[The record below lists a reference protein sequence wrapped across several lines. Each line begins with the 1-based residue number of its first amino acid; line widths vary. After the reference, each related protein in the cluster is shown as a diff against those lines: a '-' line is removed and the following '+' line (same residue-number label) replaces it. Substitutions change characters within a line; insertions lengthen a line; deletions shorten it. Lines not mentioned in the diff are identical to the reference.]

1 MVYRFKG
8 CYTAIITPFDG
19 GRAVDWSALMHLVE
33 FQVSQ
38 GITGVV
44 PAGTTGESPTL
55 SWDEHN
61 RVIETVFDTAR
72 SRVET
77 IAGTGSNSTEEAL
90 EATRHVANRG
100 LKAALLVD
108 PYYNGPSS
116 LEMRREYY
124 EPIAE
129 AFPDIQL
136 IPYIIPGRTGTQLLP
151 QDLGILVADY
161 PNVSGVKE
169 ATGSLDN
176 ARLTRNYCGQ
186 NFSIIS
192 GDDDR
197 TLALMSDQAIRSS
210 GVISVVSNI
219 VPAPTQSM
227 VQAALSGDWDKAQ
240 KLATGLQPLRPG
252 HDKDGRIQPVRPRV
266 CQGKEPSSCQD
277 DDVRTWNE
285 QRSLQRTHRS
295 CHEERSGPYRKIAE
309 VGLGFEPGVPRTDR
323 GGLRRLHTG
332 QAPDAEILGGAG
344 LPWLLTGSGCASSVP
359 PAGWAAP

>member
-1 MVYRFKG
+1 MAYRFRG
-8 CYTAIITPFDG
+8 CYTATITPFDG
-19 GRAVDWSALMHLVE
+19 GRGVDWQRLRELVE
-33 FQVSQ
+33 FQCSQ
-38 GITGVV
+38 GITGIV

-72 SRVET
+72 SRTET
-77 IAGTGSNSTEEAL
+77 IAGTGSNSTDEAL
-90 EATRHVANRG
+90 EATRHIANRG
-100 LKAALLVD
+100 IKAALLVD

-116 LEMRREYY
+116 LEIRREYY

-129 AFPDIQL
+129 AFPDVQL

-151 QDLGILVADY
+151 QDLGILVANH

-197 TLALMSDQAIRSS
+197 TLALMSDQAIRCS

-219 VPAPTQSM
+219 VPFPLQDM
-227 VQAALSGDWDKAQ
+227 VQAALAGDWDKAQ
-240 KLATGLQPLRPG
+240 KMASALQPLFGLVTVKTEESSQLGPVTVRARNPLPIKTAMSILG
-252 HDKDGRIQPVRPRV
+252 MNNGPCRSPLGRVTKQALEQILQTLRLVWASNPEFFEPV
-266 CQGKEPSSCQD
+266 
-277 DDVRTWNE
+277 
-285 QRSLQRTHRS
+285 
-295 CHEERSGPYRKIAE
+295 ERSFDVSVADRLQLPRYWE
-309 VGLGFEPGVPRTDR
+309 GLAY
-323 GGLRRLHTG
+323 GGY
-332 QAPDAEILGGAG
+332 
-344 LPWLLTGSGCASSVP
+344 
-359 PAGWAAP
+359 

>member
-240 KLATGLQPLRPG
+240 KLATGLQPLFGLVTIKTDESSQFGPVSVKARNPLPVKTMMSVLGMNNGPCRGPIGRVTKNALDLIVKSLRSVWASNPEFLEPIEGAFDVSIPDRLQTPRYWEGLAYPG
-252 HDKDGRIQPVRPRV
+252 
-266 CQGKEPSSCQD
+266 
-277 DDVRTWNE
+277 
-285 QRSLQRTHRS
+285 
-295 CHEERSGPYRKIAE
+295 Y
-309 VGLGFEPGVPRTDR
+309 
-323 GGLRRLHTG
+323 
-332 QAPDAEILGGAG
+332 
-344 LPWLLTGSGCASSVP
+344 
-359 PAGWAAP
+359 

>member
-19 GRAVDWSALMHLVE
+19 SRAVDWPALRHLVD

-38 GITGVV
+38 GITGIV

-55 SWDEHN
+55 SWEEHN
-61 RVIETVFDTAR
+61 RVIETVFDSSR

-77 IAGTGSNSTEEAL
+77 IAGTGSNSTDEAL
-90 EATRHVANRG
+90 EATRHIANRG
-100 LKAALLVD
+100 MKAALLVD

-116 LEMRREYY
+116 LEIRREYY

-169 ATGSLDN
+169 ATGNLDN

-197 TLALMSDQAIRSS
+197 TLALMSDQGIRSS
-210 GVISVVSNI
+210 GVISVVSNV
-219 VPAPTQSM
+219 VPAPTQAM
-227 VQAALSGDWDKAQ
+227 VQAALAGDWQKAQ
-240 KLATGLQPLRPG
+240 QLSNALQPLFNLVTIKTEESSQLGPVSVKARNPLPIKTMMAVLG
-252 HDKDGRIQPVRPRV
+252 MNNGPCRSPLGRVTKKALDQIVQALGSVWASNPEFL
-266 CQGKEPSSCQD
+266 EPI
-277 DDVRTWNE
+277 
-285 QRSLQRTHRS
+285 
-295 CHEERSGPYRKIAE
+295 ERSFDVSIADRLQNPRYRE
-309 VGLGFEPGVPRTDR
+309 GLSY
-323 GGLRRLHTG
+323 GGY
-332 QAPDAEILGGAG
+332 
-344 LPWLLTGSGCASSVP
+344 
-359 PAGWAAP
+359 

>member
-8 CYTAIITPFDG
+8 CYTAIVTPFDG
-19 GRAVDWSALMHLVE
+19 GRSVDWDALRHLVD
-33 FQVSQ
+33 FQISQ
-38 GITGVV
+38 GITGIV

-61 RVIETVFDTAR
+61 RVIETVFDTAK
-72 SRVET
+72 SRIET
-77 IAGTGSNSTEEAL
+77 IAGTGSNSTDEAL
-90 EATRHVANRG
+90 EATRHIANRG
-100 LKAALLVD
+100 MKAALLVD

-116 LEMRREYY
+116 LEIRREYY
-124 EPIAE
+124 EPIAK

-210 GVISVVSNI
+210 GVISVVSNV
-219 VPAPTQSM
+219 VPGPTQRM
-227 VQAALSGDWDKAQ
+227 VQAALNGDWEKAQ
-240 KLATGLQPLRPG
+240 KMGAALQPLFGLVTVKTEESSQLGPVTVRARNPLPIKTMMAVLG
-252 HDKDGRIQPVRPRV
+252 MNNGPCRGPIGRVTKQALDVILQSLRSVWNANPDFL
-266 CQGKEPSSCQD
+266 EPI
-277 DDVRTWNE
+277 
-285 QRSLQRTHRS
+285 
-295 CHEERSGPYRKIAE
+295 ERSFDVSIAE
-309 VGLGFEPGVPRTDR
+309 RLQTPRYWEGLAY
-323 GGLRRLHTG
+323 TG
-332 QAPDAEILGGAG
+332 Y
-344 LPWLLTGSGCASSVP
+344 
-359 PAGWAAP
+359 

>member
-1 MVYRFKG
+1 MAYRFRG
-8 CYTAIITPFDG
+8 AYTATITPFDG
-19 GRAVDWSALMHLVE
+19 GRAVDWARLRNLVE
-33 FQVSQ
+33 FQCSQ
-38 GITGVV
+38 GITGIV

-77 IAGTGSNSTEEAL
+77 IAGTGSNSTDEAL
-90 EATRHVANRG
+90 EATRHIANRG
-100 LKAALLVD
+100 MKAALLVD

-116 LEMRREYY
+116 LEIRREYY

-136 IPYIIPGRTGTQLLP
+136 IPYIIPGRTGTQMLP
-151 QDLGILVADY
+151 QDLGILVANH
-161 PNVSGVKE
+161 PNVSGAKE

-210 GVISVVSNI
+210 GVISVVSNV
-219 VPAPTQSM
+219 VPAAIQKM
-227 VQAALSGDWDKAQ
+227 VQAALSGDWETAQ
-240 KLATGLQPLRPG
+240 RMSSGLQPLLGLVTIKTEESSQLGPVGVKARNPLPIKTMMSILGMTTGPCRPPL
-252 HDKDGRIQPVRPRV
+252 GRVTKQALEVIL
-266 CQGKEPSSCQD
+266 
-277 DDVRTWNE
+277 
-285 QRSLQRTHRS
+285 RSLRDVWTTNP
-295 CHEERSGPYRKIAE
+295 EFLEPIERSFDVSIPDRLQLSRYWE
-309 VGLGFEPGVPRTDR
+309 GLAY
-323 GGLRRLHTG
+323 GGY
-332 QAPDAEILGGAG
+332 
-344 LPWLLTGSGCASSVP
+344 
-359 PAGWAAP
+359 

>member
-1 MVYRFKG
+1 MAYRFRG
-8 CYTAIITPFDG
+8 AYTATITPFDG
-19 GRAVDWSALMHLVE
+19 GRAVDWAGLRNLVE
-33 FQVSQ
+33 FQCSQ
-38 GITGVV
+38 GITGIV

-77 IAGTGSNSTEEAL
+77 IAGTGSNSTDEAL
-90 EATRHVANRG
+90 EATRHIANRG
-100 LKAALLVD
+100 MKAALLVD

-116 LEMRREYY
+116 LEIRREYY

-136 IPYIIPGRTGTQLLP
+136 IPYIIPGRTGTQMLP
-151 QDLGILVADY
+151 QDLGILVANH

-219 VPAPTQSM
+219 VPAAIQKM
-227 VQAALSGDWDKAQ
+227 VQAALSGDWETAQ
-240 KLATGLQPLRPG
+240 RMSSGLQPLLG
-252 HDKDGRIQPVRPRV
+252 LVTVKTEESSQLGPV
-266 CQGKEPSSCQD
+266 
-277 DDVRTWNE
+277 
-285 QRSLQRTHRS
+285 
-295 CHEERSGPYRKIAE
+295 
-309 VGLGFEPGVPRTDR
+309 GVKARNPLPIKTMMS
-323 GGLRRLHTG
+323 
-332 QAPDAEILGGAG
+332 ILGMTAG
-344 LPWLLTGSGCASSVP
+344 PCRP
-359 PAGWAAP
+359 PLGRVTKQALETILQSLRDVWTSNPEFLEPIERTFDVSIPDRLQLSRYWEGLAYGGY

>member
-1 MVYRFKG
+1 M
-8 CYTAIITPFDG
+8 
-19 GRAVDWSALMHLVE
+19 DWAGLRNLVE
-33 FQVSQ
+33 FQCSQ
-38 GITGVV
+38 GITGIV

-77 IAGTGSNSTEEAL
+77 IAGTGSNSTDEAL
-90 EATRHVANRG
+90 EATRHIANRG
-100 LKAALLVD
+100 MKAALLVD

-116 LEMRREYY
+116 LEIRREYY

-136 IPYIIPGRTGTQLLP
+136 IPYIIPGRTGTQMLP
-151 QDLGILVADY
+151 QDLGILVANH

-219 VPAPTQSM
+219 VPAAIQKM
-227 VQAALSGDWDKAQ
+227 VQAALSGDWETAQ
-240 KLATGLQPLRPG
+240 RMSSGLQPLLG
-252 HDKDGRIQPVRPRV
+252 LVTIKTEESSQLGPV
-266 CQGKEPSSCQD
+266 
-277 DDVRTWNE
+277 
-285 QRSLQRTHRS
+285 
-295 CHEERSGPYRKIAE
+295 
-309 VGLGFEPGVPRTDR
+309 GVKARNPLPIKTMMS
-323 GGLRRLHTG
+323 
-332 QAPDAEILGGAG
+332 ILGMTAG
-344 LPWLLTGSGCASSVP
+344 PCRP
-359 PAGWAAP
+359 PLGRVTKQALETILQSLRDVWTSNPEFLEPIERTFDVSIPDRLQLSRYWEGLAYGGY